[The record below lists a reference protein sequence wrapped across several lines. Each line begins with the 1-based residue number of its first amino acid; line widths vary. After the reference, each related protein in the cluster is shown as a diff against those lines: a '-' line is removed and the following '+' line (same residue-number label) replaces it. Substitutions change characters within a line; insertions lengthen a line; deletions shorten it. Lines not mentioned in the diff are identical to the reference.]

1 VERLAVADR
10 QALLTAAAV
19 NGAQEYTP
27 LDITERLDEWEAW
40 LAHDPGDTQ
49 EARDER
55 RIRELMGEV
64 A

>member
-1 VERLAVADR
+1 
-10 QALLTAAAV
+10 LLTAAAV
-19 NGAQEYTP
+19 NRRQEYTP
-27 LDITERLDEWEAW
+27 LNVMERIDEWEAW